1 MRKWINMLILIAMTV
16 WVSLAFLSDVSIW
29 DKNQSV
35 ENVDARAL
43 ATEPVEAETIPNV
56 ELNPTVESNPTA
68 DIKRVSL
75 KNPALLT
82 SLSPEIISE
91 YSAFNPDF
99 RGWLKI
105 NGTHID
111 MPLVQSVDN
120 DHYLEYDYKNQFS
133 FAGSLYYDYR
143 NQTNFKD
150 RHAVIYGHYMKDGTM
165 FHDLHAFKDENFYK
179 ENNLIELYG
188 LPQAHRYEIF
198 SVQIVS
204 ADTYTLNLPK
214 DDDALEGYVQD
225 LLAHSLFKKEYE
237 FPEELKLLTLVTC
250 TYEFDNARLLI
261 HAVRV
266 D

>member
-1 MRKWINMLILIAMTV
+1 MRKWIYYLALILMTLF
-16 WVSLAFLSDVSIW
+16 VSLAFLSDVSIW
-29 DKNQSV
+29 SKVQPDDDSETHTVASETMETTTQPKIKSKT
-35 ENVDARAL
+35 NVI
-43 ATEPVEAETIPNV
+43 TE
-56 ELNPTVESNPTA
+56 
-68 DIKRVSL
+68 KMSL
-75 KNPALLT
+75 KNPELLM
-82 SLSPEIISE
+82 SLSPETISE
-91 YSAFNPDF
+91 YTSLNPDF
-99 RGWLKI
+99 RGWIKI
-105 NGTHID
+105 KGTQID

-120 DHYLEYDYKNQFS
+120 NHYLEYDYKNQFS

-143 NQTNFKD
+143 NQTNFID

-165 FHDLHAFKDENFYK
+165 FHDLHAFKDETFYK
-179 ENNLIELYG
+179 ANKQIELYG

-204 ADTYTLNLPK
+204 ADTYTLNMPK